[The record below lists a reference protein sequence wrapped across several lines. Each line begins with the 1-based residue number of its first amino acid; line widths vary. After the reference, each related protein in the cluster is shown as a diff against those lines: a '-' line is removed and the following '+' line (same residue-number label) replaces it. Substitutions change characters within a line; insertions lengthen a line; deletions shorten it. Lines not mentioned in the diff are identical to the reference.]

1 MMDIFFLS
9 FNESNREK
17 NWLLLKSRFPHS
29 RHIHGVKGV
38 ALAHFMC
45 AQLSKTPYFFVV
57 NGDNEI
63 LKSFQFQLPSPLAP
77 AVYTWRSLN
86 PVNQLIYGFGGI
98 KLFWKQ
104 TAFAFSRGIDVST
117 SLNIPYKI
125 VPEMASVTHFNASPL
140 EAWRGAFRECV
151 KLSSRC
157 ITRQHDR
164 ETKER
169 LEIWC
174 EEGRESPFGSYSVL
188 GARQGRTYGLKYR
201 DCPKSLR
208 KINDFQWLKSYF
220 LKNVVSDH
228 SIPTDYTNPV

>member
-1 MMDIFFLS
+1 M
-9 FNESNREK
+9 
-17 NWLLLKSRFPHS
+17 KSRFPHS
-29 RHIHGVKGV
+29 RRIHGVKGV
-38 ALAHFMC
+38 ALAHLMC
-45 AQLSKTPYFFVV
+45 AQLSKSPYFFVV

-63 LKSFQFQLPSPLAP
+63 LKDFYFQPPFPLTP

-117 SLNIPYKI
+117 SLKIPYKI
-125 VPEMASVTHFNASPL
+125 VPQAASVTRFNVSPL
-140 EAWRGAFRECV
+140 ESWRGAFRECV

-157 ITRQHDR
+157 IAGQQDR

-174 EEGRESPFGSYSVL
+174 EKGKDALFGSYSIL
-188 GARQGRTYGLKYR
+188 GARQGKAYGLKYR
-201 DCPKSLR
+201 DCLKSLN
-208 KINDFQWLKSYF
+208 KINDFEWLEQYF
-220 LKNVVSDH
+220 LKKIVKTQTGLV
-228 SIPTDYTNPV
+228 

>member
-1 MMDIFFLS
+1 MDIFFLS

-17 NWLLLKSRFPHS
+17 NWADLKSRFPHS
-29 RHIHGVKGV
+29 RRIHGVKGV
-38 ALAHFMC
+38 ALAHLMC
-45 AQLSKTPYFFVV
+45 ARLSRSPYFFVV

-63 LKSFQFQLPSPLAP
+63 LKDFHFQSPSPLTQ

-104 TAFAFSRGIDVST
+104 TAFAFSRGIDMST
-117 SLNIPYKI
+117 SLKIPYKI
-125 VPEMASVTHFNASPL
+125 VPQAASVTRFNASPL
-140 EAWRGAFRECV
+140 EACRGAFRECV

-157 ITRQHDR
+157 IARQQDR

-174 EEGRESPFGSYSVL
+174 EKGRNAPFGSYSIL
-188 GARQGRTYGLKYR
+188 GARQGRAYGLEYR
-201 DCPKSLR
+201 DCAKSLN
-208 KINDFQWLKSYF
+208 KINDFEWLEQYF
-220 LKNVVSDH
+220 LKKAAN
-228 SIPTDYTNPV
+228 T